1 MKKADIYIINREN
14 VKWLIEDSS
23 LPFDFDTVII
33 DELSS
38 FKIIKPNALDV
49 L

>member
-23 LPFDFDTVII
+23 LPST
-33 DELSS
+33 LTQ
-38 FKIIKPNALDV
+38 
-49 L
+49 